1 MNIHEEAFVKAFIQS
16 DRQERFLSFLR
27 DPTKRAKFVREF
39 DHWKTRFLDVR
50 YRTLLTGSSSLPP
63 RIYSTLRPLGAPETC
78 WVMGGRFDAQE
89 RELLDALTN
98 SGDGFAL
105 SCIPGKLAYLESE
118 NEKCCCGVR

>member
-27 DPTKRAKFVREF
+27 GPTKRAKFVREF
-39 DHWKTRFLDVR
+39 DHLKTRLLDVR
-50 YRTLLTGSSSLPP
+50 YKTLLTGSSSLPP
-63 RIYSTLRPLGAPETC
+63 RIYSTLRQLGAPETC
-78 WVMGGRFDAQE
+78 WAMGGRFDAEE

-118 NEKCCCGVR
+118 NEKCLLRR